1 MKSYPYSEKESYP
14 MTRAHLAY
22 IERYN
27 TRLVRS
33 PVPPIASAARIKQ

>member
-1 MKSYPYSEKESYP
+1 
-14 MTRAHLAY
+14 MTREHVAY

-33 PVPPIASAARIKQ
+33 PLPAIESAARIKHQSGN